1 MITSLKWSYPKIW
14 EARSSNAVIPCP
26 PPGPSLAELLE
37 VFRAIE
43 EERQEAE
50 RMERGLHAV
59 IVQTRED
66 VYGPLLKR
74 IAHCEKA
81 EAGEAMEKLE
91 RLEAG
96 EGWRGRLEDILRH
109 LRDEAAKALAVEQSA
124 LAALAE
130 AKRKAVHWR
139 RVQAAAGREID
150 ELFLDAEEEKE
161 TAKALAEH
169 EAQERKH
176 AMLEL
181 KHARDPAWAR
191 MPGGVGNLGWWK
203 HVGEVAEAFSGSGG
217 EDGGGGGE
225 CSLAAARSLAA
236 AAAAAAARS
245 LSAAAAA
252 RSAVV
257 AATTPGWQSGREPAA
272 VAAAGLAAAGLAAA
286 TATARSLTAA
296 AAARSLGCPQ

>member
-1 MITSLKWSYPKIW
+1 MTARAAVAEAVFPPKTTTAPAERLRQPSVDAGTGACADAGAGAGACAARPREDRDVLKEEEEKEEEEEDGEEEEE
-14 EARSSNAVIPCP
+14 EAIR
-26 PPGPSLAELLE
+26 LAELLGE
-37 VFRAIE
+37 FRAIE

-74 IAHCEKA
+74 IALCEEA
-81 EAGEAMEKLE
+81 EAGEAMEELE

-176 AMLEL
+176 ALY
-181 KHARDPAWAR
+181 
-191 MPGGVGNLGWWK
+191 LG
-203 HVGEVAEAFSGSGG
+203 
-217 EDGGGGGE
+217 
-225 CSLAAARSLAA
+225 
-236 AAAAAAARS
+236 
-245 LSAAAAA
+245 
-252 RSAVV
+252 
-257 AATTPGWQSGREPAA
+257 
-272 VAAAGLAAAGLAAA
+272 
-286 TATARSLTAA
+286 
-296 AAARSLGCPQ
+296 